1 MLMLNMLLSVP
12 MEARVWSGVGWSEGS
27 PGQKLQDLH
36 QKLVDLKMDMQ
47 KLNDEA
53 GGQLLFVST
62 KCTVNVLKFQTLS
75 SFYFQIKCW
84 LSGLEFTKCLS
95 E

>member
-1 MLMLNMLLSVP
+1 MFNMLLSVP

-62 KCTVNVLKFQTLS
+62 KSTCILQECSQRLYHFEAHQK
-75 SFYFQIKCW
+75 Y
-84 LSGLEFTKCLS
+84 LEN
-95 E
+95 

>member
-1 MLMLNMLLSVP
+1 MLNILLSVP

-62 KCTVNVLKFQTLS
+62 KCTCILCFIALCICLAQRRMILPEAI
-75 SFYFQIKCW
+75 SFGYRP
-84 LSGLEFTKCLS
+84 
-95 E
+95 

>member
-1 MLMLNMLLSVP
+1 MLLSVP

-62 KCTVNVLKFQTLS
+62 KRTCILGFIALCIGVASESMCTKYWLTACS
-75 SFYFQIKCW
+75 SWPRKKC
-84 LSGLEFTKCLS
+84 G
-95 E
+95 

>member
-1 MLMLNMLLSVP
+1 
-12 MEARVWSGVGWSEGS
+12 MEPRVWSGVSWSEGS

-36 QKLVDLKMDMQ
+36 QKLVDLKTDMQ

-62 KCTVNVLKFQTLS
+62 YLS
-75 SFYFQIKCW
+75 
-84 LSGLEFTKCLS
+84 
-95 E
+95 

>member
-1 MLMLNMLLSVP
+1 MFDVLGHLPYVDFFDPRLLEKYCCSSVQLRFYTIFLFPVP
-12 MEARVWSGVGWSEGS
+12 MEPRVWSGVSWSEGS

-36 QKLVDLKMDMQ
+36 QKLVDLKIDMQ

-62 KCTVNVLKFQTLS
+62 YLS
-75 SFYFQIKCW
+75 
-84 LSGLEFTKCLS
+84 
-95 E
+95 